1 MKTIDL
7 IKKDVRVVLQD
18 IQALFIIFLM
28 PIVLI
33 VILGLALG
41 GVFSG
46 DSVSIGQIHIAL
58 VDEVSSQDITDANA
72 VLTPMQASY
81 EDMSLQSVL
90 DEEEI
95 ASFLAYETVSEE
107 EARRMLN
114 DGEVDAMVTI
124 PKGYAVSL
132 ADVMLGGSGDAQ
144 IDVVYLEDT
153 LKATIAGSIVQSY
166 ADTLSSISADVG
178 LLFDTAGAAAGALS
192 PAEIGGYIAHAVHLS
207 VSETVTITPRGIA
220 ARQVINSYYYYSIA
234 ITCMFILY
242 AAGQGSTFLY
252 TESED
257 KTLQRLSA
265 AGVPGTKLLFGKSFS
280 VFCLCILQLIVLFG
294 FSTLAFGIDWGN
306 TLVFI
311 GIAICISLSVTGLGT
326 LLMVLVYRSGNPR
339 IGGIFQGVFVHVFAL
354 FGGSYIPLSVLPAFF
369 SKVAIFTPNGL
380 AIRAFSENVTGAP
393 FSDIWPYMLGSIGLG
408 IVLFFVGV
416 ILFPRERRA

>member
-1 MKTIDL
+1 MRIGDL

-18 IQALFIIFLM
+18 VQALVFIFLM

-41 GVFSG
+41 GVFQG
-46 DSVSIGQIHIAL
+46 DGAAFRQIRIAL
-58 VDEVSSQDITDANA
+58 VDEVDADEIA
-72 VLTPMQASY
+72 EADSVLSPMGASY
-81 EDMSLQSVL
+81 KDMALQSVL
-90 DEEEI
+90 DADEV
-95 ASFLAYETVSEE
+95 ASFLTYETVDAQDARALLDAG
-107 EARRMLN
+107 EA
-114 DGEVDAMVTI
+114 DAMVTI

-132 ADVMLGGSGDAQ
+132 AGAMFGGSGGAQ
-144 IDVVYLEDT
+144 IDVAYAQDT
-153 LKATIAGSIVQSY
+153 LQATIAGSVVRAY
-166 ADTLSSISADVG
+166 ADTLSSISADAL
-178 LLFDTAGAAAGALS
+178 LLFKTAGDGIQVIPAADIGA
-192 PAEIGGYIAHAVHLS
+192 YIAHAVHLS
-207 VSETVTITPRGIA
+207 MADTATVTSRGVA

-265 AGVPGTKLLFGKSFS
+265 AGVPGTKLLIGKSFA

-294 FSTLAFGIDWGN
+294 FSTLAFGINWGN

-311 GIAICISLSVTGLGT
+311 AISICIALSVTGLGT
-326 LLMVLVYRSGNPR
+326 LLMVMVYRSGNPR
-339 IGGIFQGVFVHVFAL
+339 IGGIFQGVFVHAFAL
-354 FGGSYIPLSVLPAFF
+354 FGGSYIPLSVLPKFF
-369 SKVAIFTPNGL
+369 SKVALITPNGL
-380 AIRAFSENVTGAP
+380 AIRAFTENVTGAP
-393 FSDIWPYMLGSIGLG
+393 FSEIWPYMLGSIGLG
-408 IVLFFVGV
+408 IVLFFIGV